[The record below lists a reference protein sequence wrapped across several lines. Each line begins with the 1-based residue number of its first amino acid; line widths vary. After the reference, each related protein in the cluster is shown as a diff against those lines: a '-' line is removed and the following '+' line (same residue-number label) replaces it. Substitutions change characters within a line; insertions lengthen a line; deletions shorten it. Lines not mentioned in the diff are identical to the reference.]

1 MVLYLRTIYNCRS
14 TYFSCVKICT
24 MLNMLYFYNLFVD
37 ISVRLKCKTV
47 DKFEHLRRLDEELI
61 LIKKEMLQYLKYYKD
76 SVIAKLKTEI
86 KDLERNL
93 NSGISKTVI

>member
-1 MVLYLRTIYNCRS
+1 
-14 TYFSCVKICT
+14 
-24 MLNMLYFYNLFVD
+24 MLNMLYSYNLFLD
-37 ISVRLKCKTV
+37 ISVRLKCKIV
-47 DKFEHLRRLDEELI
+47 DKFEDLRRLDEELI

-76 SVIAKLKTEI
+76 TVIAKLKTEI

>member
-1 MVLYLRTIYNCRS
+1 
-14 TYFSCVKICT
+14 
-24 MLNMLYFYNLFVD
+24 MLNMLYSYNLFLD
-37 ISVRLKCKTV
+37 ISVRLKCKIV

-76 SVIAKLKTEI
+76 TVIAKLKTEI

>member
-1 MVLYLRTIYNCRS
+1 
-14 TYFSCVKICT
+14 
-24 MLNMLYFYNLFVD
+24 MLNMLYSYNLSLD
-37 ISVRLKCKTV
+37 IYVRLKCKIV

-76 SVIAKLKTEI
+76 TVIAKLKTEI